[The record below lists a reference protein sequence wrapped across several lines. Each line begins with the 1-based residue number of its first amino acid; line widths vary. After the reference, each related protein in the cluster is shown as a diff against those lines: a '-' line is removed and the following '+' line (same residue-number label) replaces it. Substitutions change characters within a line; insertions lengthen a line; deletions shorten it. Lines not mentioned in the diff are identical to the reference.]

1 MDLLFDFGN
10 TRLKWVLMD
19 EVGEVHAR
27 GAEPDFQPPGLPV
40 SRQSSRIAIAA
51 VRDGPA
57 LTQLLDWADTALPGK
72 VTRLMT
78 PSSLDGLRIA
88 YQEPGRLGVDRWL
101 AMLGAWQR
109 YRAGFVVV
117 DCGTAVTIDLVDD
130 AGQHLGGAILPGLD
144 LMVES
149 LINRASG
156 IRPKPEDY
164 PPGFPARDT
173 GSAVTTGARL
183 AVRGAIREALTAAA
197 AQGAAARLVMTGGAA
212 PELAVDL
219 SDLRPELDDDLV
231 FHGMRGML
239 TCSG

>member
-1 MDLLFDFGN
+1 MDLLFDVGN

-19 EVGEVHAR
+19 EDGEIHAR
-27 GAEPDFQPPGLPV
+27 GAELDFEPPGLPTG
-40 SRQSSRIAIAA
+40 QSLSRIAIAA

-57 LTQLLDWADTALPGK
+57 LATLLDWADTVLPGK
-72 VTRLMT
+72 VTRLVT

-88 YQEPGRLGVDRWL
+88 YQEPARLGVDRWL

-109 YRAGFVVV
+109 SRAGFVVV

-130 AGQHLGGAILPGLD
+130 AGQHLGGAILPGID

-156 IRPKPEDY
+156 IRPKPEDF

-183 AVRGAIREALTAAA
+183 AVRGAIREALAAA
-197 AQGAAARLVMTGGAA
+197 VAHTVPRVVMTGGAA
-212 PELAVDL
+212 PELAADL

-231 FHGMRGML
+231 FQGMRGML
-239 TCSG
+239 ACSD